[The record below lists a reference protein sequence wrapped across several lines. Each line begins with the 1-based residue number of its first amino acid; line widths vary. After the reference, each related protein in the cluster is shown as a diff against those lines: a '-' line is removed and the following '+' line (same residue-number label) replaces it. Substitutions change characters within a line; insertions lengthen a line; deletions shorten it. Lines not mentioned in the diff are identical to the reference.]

1 MYYHFYGKVIGDAMR
16 SLFRGLDKNG
26 ACPVFLM
33 RTFVGRITKEVK
45 PPVPFSQWLSV
56 LGVDEI
62 DGEWVTAAQ
71 STSSGGGG
79 D

>member
-1 MYYHFYGKVIGDAMR
+1 
-16 SLFRGLDKNG
+16 
-26 ACPVFLM
+26 M

-71 STSSGGGG
+71 STNSGGGG
-79 D
+79 Y